1 MISNTGLTG
10 SAVEIYARQFSIRNY
25 LWTVSE
31 RYNSLKDIFQCIQ
44 LNLINEAE
52 KQPAAQLVIANLL
65 IEYIGY
71 EAFQKVILQIK
82 PEYVCCVIQIKTDE
96 KAWVSESPYLHAFNS
111 LDSIHHQM
119 DEAALIQ
126 VMKEIGY
133 SKILQTFK
141 PLPNGKALV
150 RVDFVRKI

>member
-1 MISNTGLTG
+1 MISKTALTG

-25 LWTVSE
+25 LCTVYE

-71 EAFQKVILQIK
+71 DAFQK
-82 PEYVCCVIQIKTDE
+82 
-96 KAWVSESPYLHAFNS
+96 
-111 LDSIHHQM
+111 
-119 DEAALIQ
+119 
-126 VMKEIGY
+126 
-133 SKILQTFK
+133 
-141 PLPNGKALV
+141 
-150 RVDFVRKI
+150 